1 MYSFLSFLA
10 TAISVVSIT
19 SLGEAASGVTTFNDY
34 TTQSGVACSGEAD
47 ILMKQLTGILTD
59 WKGIPQQT
67 AKEVVPIPPR

>member
-47 ILMKQLTGILTD
+47 ILMK
-59 WKGIPQQT
+59 
-67 AKEVVPIPPR
+67 